1 MVSFVEK
8 TYWRLIGNRAFKGV
22 NKLAN
27 PSDQKN
33 IFKQFL
39 RKLQKQQNGTFR
51 LAWCLMLVN
60 SVLMILQNGLLAYL
74 FAFWLEQQKLVLSV
88 LVSVLPYLAT
98 CWLLRPV
105 INYIVDQLLL
115 RASVSIRLNLRSQL
129 LNAIACLGPERSA
142 YGSDGALSTQV
153 LEQVDALDGYFI
165 HYVLQQKLAAVV
177 PLMIVAVTF
186 AYSPLAACLLLF
198 TAPLV
203 PVFMIL
209 LGEAAARKNRQQL
222 AALAGLSGRFLDL
235 LRGMPTLRRL
245 GAVTQAQQ
253 AVDIAAESYRIRT
266 LSVLRLAFLS
276 TAVLEL
282 FAALA
287 IALVAVYL
295 GLGLLGVLPWA
306 NGTIPVP
313 YQGALLILLLAPEF
327 YQPLRQLGADYHDK
341 AKAEAAAS
349 NLLPLLEVAD
359 SVMQVES
366 EKMDYVL
373 QAPPSIQAK
382 QLSVHG
388 RDQRLRLAEIDFE
401 IQPQERV
408 LVFGASGSG
417 KSSLLQALLGFA
429 PYSGIICINKQNY
442 ADINLSLLRQSIAY
456 LAQTPPIMALTIAD
470 NLRLAKNS
478 ATDQELQQVLQQV
491 NLWELIE
498 RLPEQMQTQ
507 LGERGQ
513 GMSGGQ
519 LQRLAI
525 AQMLLRNAP
534 LWLLD
539 EPTAHLDA
547 DTAADIMSL
556 LDQLSAGKT
565 VLLISHDDSH
575 AQWIDRQIILT
586 AQKDN

>member
-1 MVSFVEK
+1 M
-8 TYWRLIGNRAFKGV
+8 
-22 NKLAN
+22 
-27 PSDQKN
+27 
-33 IFKQFL
+33 
-39 RKLQKQQNGTFR
+39 
-51 LAWCLMLVN
+51 C
-60 SVLMILQNGLLAYL
+60 
-74 FAFWLEQQKLVLSV
+74 
-88 LVSVLPYLAT
+88 
-98 CWLLRPV
+98 
-105 INYIVDQLLL
+105 
-115 RASVSIRLNLRSQL
+115 
-129 LNAIACLGPERSA
+129 
-142 YGSDGALSTQV
+142 
-153 LEQVDALDGYFI
+153 
-165 HYVLQQKLAAVV
+165 
-177 PLMIVAVTF
+177 
-186 AYSPLAACLLLF
+186 
-198 TAPLV
+198 
-203 PVFMIL
+203 
-209 LGEAAARKNRQQL
+209 
-222 AALAGLSGRFLDL
+222 
-235 LRGMPTLRRL
+235 
-245 GAVTQAQQ
+245 
-253 AVDIAAESYRIRT
+253 
-266 LSVLRLAFLS
+266 
-276 TAVLEL
+276 
-282 FAALA
+282 LA
-287 IALVAVYL
+287 IYL
-295 GLGLLGVLPWA
+295 GLGLLGVLPWG

-359 SVMQVES
+359 SVIQVES

-373 QAPPSIQAK
+373 QTPPSIQAE

-429 PYSGIICINKQNY
+429 PYSGNIYINKQNY

-470 NLRLAKNS
+470 NLRLAKSS

-491 NLWELIE
+491 SLWDLIE

-547 DTAADIMSL
+547 DTAENIMVL
-556 LDQLSAGKT
+556 LDQLSIGKT
-565 VLLISHDDSH
+565 VLLISHDISH
-575 AQWIDRQIILT
+575 AQWIDRKIILT